1 MSNSLQAMLK
11 TLFLGLDELA
21 PLSHGNESVAFLRAM
36 HSPDISEYSHSRE
49 WLYEQSFAPYADRL
63 CEAGYPV
70 SPDAVETR
78 SSLDRVLF
86 AATRFAE
93 ENHATLARGWQ
104 MLKPGGWLVVAQ
116 HNDLGAKR
124 LDAVLKQ
131 LGGAAQAVS
140 KNHCRAVA
148 VQKTAEEDATLL
160 AAWRRQGEPQ
170 PVEGAPLQ
178 AAPGM
183 FSWRKV
189 DAGSRL
195 LIDSLPKS
203 LTGSGADIA
212 AGWGYLSWAILETR
226 PKVAHITLY
235 EAEKRALELAGKNLQ
250 SHHEK
255 TSFLWA
261 DATRKL
267 EAAGQGFDWA
277 VMNPPAHDLL
287 HSAPEA
293 SAAIF
298 ARAAEALKPGAK
310 LYLVANRHLPYERT
324 LEELFSSVATLCE
337 TAEFKVIEATR

>member
-1 MSNSLQAMLK
+1 
-11 TLFLGLDELA
+11 
-21 PLSHGNESVAFLRAM
+21 
-36 HSPDISEYSHSRE
+36 
-49 WLYEQSFAPYADRL
+49 
-63 CEAGYPV
+63 
-70 SPDAVETR
+70 
-78 SSLDRVLF
+78 
-86 AATRFAE
+86 
-93 ENHATLARGWQ
+93 
-104 MLKPGGWLVVAQ
+104 
-116 HNDLGAKR
+116 

-131 LGGAAQAVS
+131 LGGSAQAVS

-148 VQKTAEEDATLL
+148 VQKTGEGDAGLL

-170 PVEGAPLQ
+170 AVEGAPLL
-178 AAPGM
+178 AASGM

-195 LIDSLPKS
+195 LIDALPKS
-203 LTGSGADIA
+203 LAGRGADIA

-226 PKVAHITLY
+226 PKVTHITLY
-235 EAEKRALELAGKNLQ
+235 EAEKRALELAEKNLTGSAEEQ
-250 SHHEK
+250 RRDCAAPTVRREAARRLSA
-255 TSFLWA
+255 TLSFLWA

-267 EAAGQGFDWA
+267 EEAGQGFDWA

-324 LEELFSSVATLCE
+324 LEELFSSVVTLSE
-337 TAEFKVIEATR
+337 TAEYKVIEATR

>member
-1 MSNSLQAMLK
+1 MTNPIQAMLK

-21 PLSHGNESVAFLRAM
+21 PLSPGNESVTFLRAM
-36 HSPDISEYSHSRE
+36 YSPELSEYSHSRQ

-63 CEAGYPV
+63 REAGYAV
-70 SPDAVETR
+70 SPDAIETQGTV
-78 SSLDRVLF
+78 DRILF

-124 LDAVLKQ
+124 LDALLKQ
-131 LGGAAQAVS
+131 LGGTAQSVS
-140 KNHCRAVA
+140 KYHCRAVA
-148 VQKTAEEDATLL
+148 VQKAGKEDAGLL
-160 AAWRRQGEPQ
+160 TAWRRQGESQ
-170 PVEGAPLQ
+170 IVEDTPLL

-203 LTGSGADIA
+203 LAGKGADIA
-212 AGWGYLSWAILETR
+212 AGWGYLSWAIFETR
-226 PKVAHITLY
+226 SNVTHITLY
-235 EAEKRALELAGKNLQ
+235 EAEKRALDLAEKNLK
-250 SHHEK
+250 SYGAK
-255 TSFLWA
+255 TRFLWA

-267 EAAGQGFDWA
+267 EEAGQGYDWA

-287 HSAPEA
+287 HSSPES

-298 ARAAEALKPGAK
+298 ARALEALKPGAK

-324 LEELFSSVATLCE
+324 LEELSSAVAVIRE
-337 TAEFKVIEATR
+337 TAEYKVIEAVR

>member
-1 MSNSLQAMLK
+1 MLK

-21 PLSHGNESVAFLRAM
+21 TLNQGNESVAFLRAM
-36 HSPDISEYSHSRE
+36 YSPDLGEYSHARE

-63 CEAGYPV
+63 REAGYAV
-70 SPDAVETR
+70 SPDAIETQGT
-78 SSLDRVLF
+78 LDRVLF

-93 ENHATLARGWQ
+93 ENHATLARGWH

-131 LGGAAQAVS
+131 LGGSAQAVS

-148 VQKTAEEDATLL
+148 VQKTGEGDAGLL

-170 PVEGAPLQ
+170 SVEGAPLL

-195 LIDSLPKS
+195 LIDALPKS
-203 LTGSGADIA
+203 LAGRGADIA

-226 PKVAHITLY
+226 PKVTHITLY
-235 EAEKRALELAGKNLQ
+235 EAEKRALELAEKNLQ
-250 SHHEK
+250 PHK
-255 TSFLWA
+255 GKASFLWA

-267 EAAGQGFDWA
+267 EEAGQGFDWA

-324 LEELFSSVATLCE
+324 LEELFSSVITLSE
-337 TAEFKVIEATR
+337 TAEYKVIEATR